1 MGETNFKTKPNH
13 DVDPELKTKIKT
25 VFHHLTK
32 RNGKTINYLLPKQ
45 KEPVEKT
52 YKKTKNEK

>member
-32 RNGKTINYLLPKQ
+32 RIEKLLITYYQNKRTS
-45 KEPVEKT
+45 KE
-52 YKKTKNEK
+52 NL